1 MPDSPPDVGVIVA
14 LVAMMA
20 ISVWLGTLAQRTV
33 ERGSFLTGFFLG
45 NRGLGVWALAL
56 TVTVQSG
63 GTFMGFPSLVYSY
76 GWIVALWIASY
87 MVVPITGFA
96 LLGKRIAQL
105 SRRTGTI
112 TVPDLLRERFA
123 CPAVGLVS
131 SLIIIVFM
139 SFMLVA
145 QFKAGA
151 LVLQQAWPGEPM
163 LVGTLAD
170 KQVDARYLF
179 GLVLFAAT
187 VVGYTLIGGFLAS
200 VWTDLFQSVMMF
212 FGVAVL
218 AVLAFRMCGG
228 LESATQEGIRQVGPQ
243 FVSGP
248 GYSKDGVA
256 FLPVGVAL
264 SYFFLWVFTGVGS
277 PASLTRLMASE
288 DSPSIRRS
296 IIVLSL
302 YNMCIYL
309 PLIGVAVAARG
320 ILEPLPADKSDQM
333 IPLLAI
339 RVTEGLP
346 LGSLLS
352 GLILAAP
359 FGAVMA
365 TVSTY
370 LVVIASGLVRD
381 VYQRFF
387 HPDAGEVA
395 IRRVTRVSM
404 ISIGAIAV
412 IANIEPVGFL
422 QAIVVFSTSGAG
434 AALFVPAMIAAHWRR
449 ATAAGVLSAMVAG
462 AGTVLA
468 LFIAGWFGEKSG
480 IGMATAFAPYYL
492 LGIEPVVWG
501 LAASL
506 VVGVVVSLITQPPPL
521 PLVQKLFEAPST
533 EAAHSGVK

>member
-1 MPDSPPDVGVIVA
+1 MNDAAPDAGVLIA
-14 LVAMMA
+14 LGAVMA
-20 ISVWLGTLAQRTV
+20 VSVWLGTLAQRTV
-33 ERGSFLTGFFLG
+33 ERGSFLKGFFLG

-96 LLGKRIAQL
+96 LLGKRVAQL
-105 SRRTGTI
+105 SRRTATV

-123 CPAVGLVS
+123 SPAVGLVS

-139 SFMLVA
+139 TFMLVA

-151 LVLQQAWPGEPM
+151 LVLQQAWPGEPISVN
-163 LVGTLAD
+163 LVSQL
-170 KQVDARYLF
+170 QVDARYLF
-179 GLVLFAAT
+179 GLLLFATT

-200 VWTDLFQSVMMF
+200 VWTDLFQSVLMF

-218 AVLAFRMCGG
+218 AFLAFRMAGG
-228 LESATQEGIRQVGPQ
+228 LQNATHEAVRQVGPQ
-243 FVSGP
+243 FVTGP
-248 GYSKDGVA
+248 GYSQSGVQ
-256 FLPVGVAL
+256 FLPVGVAF

-288 DSPSIRRS
+288 NSPSIRRS

-309 PLIGVAVAARG
+309 PLIGVAVAARAVFS
-320 ILEPLPADKSDQM
+320 EPLANSDEV
-333 IPLLAI
+333 IPRMAI
-339 RVTEGLP
+339 HVTQDLP

-370 LVVIASGLVRD
+370 LVVIAAGVVRD
-381 VYQRFF
+381 VYQRFL
-387 HPDAGEVA
+387 HPGAGDIA
-395 IRRVTRVSM
+395 IRRATRVTM
-404 ISIGAIAV
+404 IAIGAIAV
-412 IANIEPVGFL
+412 LANIKPVGFL

-434 AALFVPAMIAAHWRR
+434 AALFVPAMMAAHWRR
-449 ATAAGVLSAMVAG
+449 ATAPGVLAAMVAG
-462 AGTVLA
+462 SGTVLV
-468 LFIAGWFGEKSG
+468 LFITGWLGEQSG
-480 IGMATAFAPYYL
+480 IGMATSFAPYYL
-492 LGIEPVVWG
+492 CGVEPVVWG
-501 LAASL
+501 LSASAIA
-506 VVGVVVSLITQPPPL
+506 GIGGSLITSPPP
-521 PLVQKLFEAPST
+521 QKLVSRLFDAP
-533 EAAHSGVK
+533 

>member
-1 MPDSPPDVGVIVA
+1 MPDAPPDAGVIIA
-14 LVAMMA
+14 LGAVMA
-20 ISVWLGTLAQRTV
+20 VSVWLGTVAQRSI
-33 ERGSFLTGFFLG
+33 ERGSFLKGFFLG

-123 CPAVGLVS
+123 SPTVGLVS
-131 SLIIIVFM
+131 SLIIILFM

-151 LVLQQAWPGEPM
+151 LVLQQAWPGAPI
-163 LVGTLAD
+163 LVDTFAE

-179 GLVLFAAT
+179 GLLLFAVT

-200 VWTDLFQSVMMF
+200 VWTDLFQSVLMF

-228 LESATQEGIRQVGPQ
+228 LESATHEAVRQVGPQ
-243 FVSGP
+243 FVTGP
-248 GYSKDGVA
+248 GYSAQGVQ

-309 PLIGVAVAARG
+309 PLIGVAVAARK
-320 ILEPLPADKSDQM
+320 ILPPVAESDAVIPQM
-333 IPLLAI
+333 AI
-339 RVTEGLP
+339 AVTRDVPG
-346 LGSLLS
+346 GSLLS

-370 LVVIASGLVRD
+370 LVVIAAGIVRD
-381 VYQRFF
+381 VYQRFID
-387 HPDAGEVA
+387 PNAGERT
-395 IRRVTRVSM
+395 IRRVTRISM
-404 ISIGAIAV
+404 IAIGAIAV
-412 IANIEPVGFL
+412 LANIEPVGFL

-434 AALFVPAMIAAHWRR
+434 AALFVPAMMAAHWRR
-449 ATAAGVLSAMVAG
+449 ATAKGVFAAMIAG

-468 LFIAGWFGEKSG
+468 LFITGWFGEQSG

-492 LGIEPVVWG
+492 FGIEPVVWG
-501 LAASL
+501 LAASAIAGIGISVL
-506 VVGVVVSLITQPPPL
+506 TSPPPPPL
-521 PLVQKLFEAPST
+521 IQRLFDSPNS
-533 EAAHSGVK
+533 KP

>member
-1 MPDSPPDVGVIVA
+1 MPDAPPDVGVIVA
-14 LVAMMA
+14 LVAVMA
-20 ISVWLGTLAQRTV
+20 VSVWLGALAHRTV
-33 ERGSFLTGFFLG
+33 ERGSFLKGFFLG

-96 LLGKRIAQL
+96 MLGKRVAQI

-112 TVPDLLRERFA
+112 TVPDMLRERFA
-123 CPAVGLVS
+123 SPAVGLVS

-151 LVLQQAWPGEPM
+151 LVLQQAWPGEPI
-163 LVGTLAD
+163 LVGSIAD
-170 KQVDARYLF
+170 KQLDARYLF
-179 GLVLFAAT
+179 GLVLFALT

-200 VWTDLFQSVMMF
+200 VWTDLFQSVLMF

-218 AVLAFRMCGG
+218 AFLAFRLSGG
-228 LESATQEGIRQVGPQ
+228 LEHATNAAIAQTGPE
-243 FVSGP
+243 FAAGP
-248 GYSKDGVA
+248 GYSAAGRQ
-256 FLPVGVAL
+256 FLSVGVAA

-296 IIVLSL
+296 IVVLSL

-309 PLIGVAVAARG
+309 PLIGVAVAARAVFAT
-320 ILEPLPADKSDQM
+320 PLANSDEV
-333 IPLLAI
+333 IPRMAI
-339 RVTEGLP
+339 HVTQGLP
-346 LGSLLS
+346 LGSLVS

-370 LVVIASGLVRD
+370 LVVIASGVVRD
-381 VYQRFF
+381 VYQRFL
-387 HPDAGEVA
+387 HPHAGEVA
-395 IRRVTRVSM
+395 IRRATRATM
-404 ISIGAIAV
+404 ITIGAIAV
-412 IANIEPVGFL
+412 LANIEPVGFL

-434 AALFVPAMIAAHWRR
+434 AALFVPAMMAAHWRR
-449 ATAAGVLSAMVAG
+449 ATSKGVLAAMIAG
-462 AGTVLA
+462 SGTVLA
-468 LFIAGWFGEKSG
+468 LFIAGWLGEKSP
-480 IGMATAFAPYYL
+480 IGMDTAFTPFYL
-492 LGIEPVVWG
+492 WGLEPVVWG
-501 LAASL
+501 LAASATAGIGISL
-506 VVGVVVSLITQPPPL
+506 LTPAPPESLIG
-521 PLVQKLFEAPST
+521 KLFDAPST
-533 EAAHSGVK
+533 R